1 MLTLFFFKQKTAYE
15 MRISDWSSDVCSS
28 DLAEIMVGELEVIF
42 RIDTITLRLRVTCQV
57 LVLFK
62 KLGSVAARTVIDAI
76 TRISAPAITLR
87 ARVVPT
93 ATAAGLT
100 IIDQRRVLVSITS

>member
-1 MLTLFFFKQKTAYE
+1 
-15 MRISDWSSDVCSS
+15 
-28 DLAEIMVGELEVIF
+28 MVGELEVIF

-93 ATAAGLT
+93 ATAAGLS
-100 IIDQRRVLVSITS
+100 IIVPRRSSKRRVGKEWVRTGSSRGWPLNQKKKQP